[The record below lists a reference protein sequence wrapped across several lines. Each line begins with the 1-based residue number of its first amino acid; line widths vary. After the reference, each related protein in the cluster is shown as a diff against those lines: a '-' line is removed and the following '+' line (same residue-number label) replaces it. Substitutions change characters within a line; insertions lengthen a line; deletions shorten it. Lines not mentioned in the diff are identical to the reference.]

1 MAFDCNHPP
10 IPERNRKPLLRPSDK
25 AMFERTITPYRFV
38 FPLPPESKG
47 PIRAKAYRN
56 EKDRNANALDPKGTP
71 QQASKF
77 SPRRD

>member
-1 MAFDCNHPP
+1 MAFNFKNPE
-10 IPERNRKPLLRPSDK
+10 IPETTDKPLLRPSGQK
-25 AMFERTITPYRFV
+25 MFERTVTPYRFV